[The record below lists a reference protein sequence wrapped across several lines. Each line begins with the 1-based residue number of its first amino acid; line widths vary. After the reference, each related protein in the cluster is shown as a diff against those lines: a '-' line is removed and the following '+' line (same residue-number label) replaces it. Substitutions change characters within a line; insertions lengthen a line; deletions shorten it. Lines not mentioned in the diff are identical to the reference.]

1 MIPVSERQWTR
12 RGRSRIPTF
21 KTVLGCEGGD
31 ETYVRLK
38 QKERKKRKKRKDHL
52 LQLVD
57 HIRHYFRHLEAI
69 WLISDHT
76 FGILTMTHGK
86 E

>member
-21 KTVLGCEGGD
+21 KTVLGCEGED

-38 QKERKKRKKRKDHL
+38 QKERKKRLLRKEKKIPPPPTGRPPQTSLQAPGGNLADH
-52 LQLVD
+52 
-57 HIRHYFRHLEAI
+57 
-69 WLISDHT
+69 DHT
-76 FGILTMTHGK
+76 FGIFHNDR
-86 E
+86 